1 MNARQKSSGLWG
13 VVGALS
19 FLVLVQGYRLLLG
32 PLGVGT
38 AVVAGVTL
46 LVAGVTTG
54 FSYVLEPRMRGNGRS

>member
-1 MNARQKSSGLWG
+1 MNARQKSSALWG

-38 AVVAGVTL
+38 AVVAVVTL
-46 LVAGVTTG
+46 AVAGATTG
-54 FSYVLEPRMRGNGRS
+54 LSYVLEPRMRENGRS

>member
-1 MNARQKSSGLWG
+1 MNPRRKSSALWG

-38 AVVAGVTL
+38 AVVAGVAVA
-46 LVAGVTTG
+46 VAGVTTG
-54 FSYVLEPRMRGNGRS
+54 VSYVLEPRMRGNGRS